1 MEEKRRLL
9 IALGSNFNQQSNMN
23 KAEGLL
29 RHFFGGIVF
38 TPTVW
43 TDPIDN
49 PLPDK
54 YLNRLATTMTHQ
66 SLAAVERI
74 LKEIER
80 ECGRMEVD
88 SKQGAVSMDIDILLY
103 GDTRYHEC
111 DWQRPYIHTLL
122 ALLKEE
128 QAHPHD

>member
-88 SKQGAVSMDIDILLY
+88 SKQGVRSFIVQTSGMSILIPLI
-103 GDTRYHEC
+103 EC
-111 DWQRPYIHTLL
+111 HLFAAKVWIKNEKHSRMG
-122 ALLKEE
+122 
-128 QAHPHD
+128 